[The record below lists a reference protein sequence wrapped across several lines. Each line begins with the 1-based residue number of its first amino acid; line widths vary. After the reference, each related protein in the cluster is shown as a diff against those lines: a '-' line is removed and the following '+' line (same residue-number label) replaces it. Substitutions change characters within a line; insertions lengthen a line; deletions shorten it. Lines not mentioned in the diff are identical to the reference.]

1 MSTNKILGLVGAA
14 GQGLSAASTISI
26 IAGAIFTLDCRI
38 LAGNSYDKALPC
50 YLTGFPMMG
59 IGMAAKAGYNTFNPR
74 LHPESAPLP
83 TTPNSKPDGAKNNKP
98 LRRDDDE

>member
-1 MSTNKILGLVGAA
+1 MGMNKIFGLLGTA

-26 IAGAIFTLDCRI
+26 VAGAIFTLDCRI
-38 LAGNSYDKALPC
+38 LAGNNYDKALPC

-74 LHPESAPLP
+74 LHPEGAPLP
-83 TTPNSKPDGAKNNKP
+83 TAPSSKPDGAKKNR
-98 LRRDDDE
+98 LWRRDDDK